1 VRFVRVTLSFAVGI
15 AGCLAGAQ
23 QALATTPHISGPIVS
38 YRCPPAPLFC
48 TRTLKPGVTLTHW
61 RAKMRTGVSQDIY
74 KLSWKLGDPHIQLF
88 AEALNHPTA
97 TGSIRLNTISN
108 WAHASAPA
116 GFLAAVN
123 ADFFGQGSNWSYG
136 KPSGMLVQDRRIVD
150 FGTGGPA
157 VGYQS
162 AGRMVMGSPL
172 ARPTKINL
180 LEGHTATIA
189 SFNPSSAGLNSVK
202 GDQVAIKTGSTARVP
217 AGWVG
222 FVVSNASP
230 AFFDNMLQG
239 SAQVNNSTGLKTG
252 ETVRGFRF
260 GEGTGT
266 TTTTQ
271 LQVANVTICGGYVCT
286 GQIDVPLA
294 AGQVL
299 MITKA
304 GHYAAPGLEHKANST
319 AHAFTIS
326 TDTPRW
332 AGVTDVMGGKPRL
345 VKDGRVQY
353 PLARVNPPMM
363 SSDGWQWDYPHWRP
377 AVAETA
383 TRGWLIITGGVR
395 YGDGVY
401 GWNWGKMLVQLGA
414 QNAIGFDNNSSTEM
428 YVPGSGTWTFSP
440 GWERQITEA
449 TAVAYH

>member
-1 VRFVRVTLSFAVGI
+1 MRFVRVTLSFAVGV
-15 AGCLAGAQ
+15 AGCLAMAP
-23 QALATTPHISGPIVS
+23 QALATTPRISGPILS
-38 YRCPPAPLFC
+38 YKCPPAPLFC

-61 RAKMRTGVSQDIY
+61 RARMRSGTNQDIY
-74 KLSWKLGDPHIQLF
+74 KLSWKLGDPHVQLI

-116 GFLAAVN
+116 GFLGAIN

-136 KPSGMLVQDRRIVD
+136 KPSGMLVQGRHIVD

-162 AGRMVMGSPL
+162 AGRMVMGSPI
-172 ARPTKINL
+172 ARPAKITL
-180 LEGHTATIA
+180 LEGHTATVGA
-189 SFNPSSAGLNSVK
+189 FNPSSAGLTSVK
-202 GDQVAIKTGSTARVP
+202 GDQVAIKTGTLARVP
-217 AGWVG
+217 TGWVG
-222 FVVSNASP
+222 FVVTNADPS
-230 AFFDNMLQG
+230 FFADMLRG
-239 SAQVNNSTGLKTG
+239 SQQVNNSTGLKTG

-271 LQVANVTICGGYVCT
+271 LTVANSATCGGYVCT
-286 GQIDVPLA
+286 GQVDVPLA
-294 AGQVL
+294 AGQAL

-304 GHYAAPGLEHKANST
+304 GHFAAGDLEHKANAA

-332 AGVTDVMGGKPRL
+332 AAVTDVMGGKPRL
-345 VKDGRVQY
+345 VKGGRVQY
-353 PLARVNPPMM
+353 PLAHVNPPMM

-383 TRGWLIITGGVR
+383 THGWLIITGGVK

-428 YVPGSGTWTFSP
+428 YVPGRGTWTFSP

-449 TAVAYH
+449 TALAYH

>member
-1 VRFVRVTLSFAVGI
+1 MRVVRVTLSLAVGI
-15 AGCLAGAQ
+15 AGGLVSAQ

-38 YRCPPAPLFC
+38 YKCPPAPLFC

-61 RAKMRTGVSQDIY
+61 RAKMHSGPSQDIY
-74 KLSWKLGDPHIQLF
+74 KLSWKLGDPHVQLH
-88 AEALNHPTA
+88 AEALSHPTA
-97 TGSIRLNTISN
+97 TGSIQLNTISD
-108 WAHASAPA
+108 WARSGAPS
-116 GFLAAVN
+116 GFLGAIN
-123 ADFFGQGSNWSYG
+123 ADFFGQGSNWRYG
-136 KPSGMLVQDRRIVD
+136 KPSGMLVQDRHIYD

-157 VGYQS
+157 VGYQA

-180 LEGHTATIA
+180 LEGHTATIGA
-189 SFNPSSAGLNSVK
+189 FNPSSAGLDSVK
-202 GDQVAIKTGSTARVP
+202 GDQVAIKTGSLARVP
-217 AGWVG
+217 TGWVG
-222 FVVSNASP
+222 FVVTNASP
-230 AFFDNMLQG
+230 NFFGNMLQG
-239 SAQVNNSTGLKTG
+239 SQQVNNSTGLKTG

-271 LQVANVTICGGYVCT
+271 LQVVNSTKCGGYVCT
-286 GQIDVPLA
+286 GQIDVPLT
-294 AGQVL
+294 AGQAL

-304 GHYAAPGLEHKANST
+304 GRFADADLERKANST

-332 AGVTDVMGGKPRL
+332 AGVSDVMGGKPRL
-345 VKDGRVQY
+345 VKNGKVQY
-353 PLARVNPPMM
+353 PFAHVNPPMM

-377 AVAETA
+377 AVADTA

-395 YGDGVY
+395 YGDGVT

-428 YVPGSGTWTFSP
+428 FVPGSGTWTFSP
-440 GWERQITEA
+440 GWQRQITEA
-449 TAVAYH
+449 TALAYR